1 MNDKPPTPP
10 TVEYRC
16 PGERQPISR
25 AVHLG
30 RLAAFYPACR
40 ECPHREDTGSL
51 SPRQVEQLAE
61 TAERRR
67 PRPLFHDEGAGG
79 VFLDD
84 LAPAD
89 ARRIAAAFGAIVR
102 GEAAEEKGEERKE
115 KREEGEDNE
124 KPSIHHSSFNIQ
136 HFPNPQS
143 LIPNPSI
150 VLAGDGRPIAAELV
164 AAVAEGLRW
173 SGCDVVDIGPATAAC
188 MAFTVHHLQAAGGV
202 LVGNSGLAP
211 HEVGLQFWTAGPRP
225 LSAGGGLESV
235 AQLAE
240 TDPGRPTRRCGRM
253 RRFQADEPYLAAL
266 SDHYHALR
274 PLRVVVDSASKPLL
288 HYLQQLCAA
297 VACEIIPLRAA
308 PAGDWS
314 IFRRENVFCE
324 KNTGRKM
331 DLSPSA
337 AHFAVQID
345 GDGETCRVFD
355 EQGRETPPERLL
367 LLLAVAES
375 RVGQAKRGP
384 TNSGTN
390 RGGTALR
397 LSHPTPVQHSSA
409 TGVPSCKS
417 SVVLEAGVSHAV
429 AERLERLGLRPITS
443 GPRRAEVS
451 AAMREHG
458 AMLGFGPGA
467 RYWHS
472 LAGVPLPDAL
482 MTVTRLLKLLSRG
495 DEPFSGVLDRDVP
508 EM

>member
-16 PGERQPISR
+16 PGGRQPISR

-61 TAERRR
+61 TVQRRR

-89 ARRIAAAFGAIVR
+89 ARLIAAAFGVIVR
-102 GEAAEEKGEERKE
+102 GEAAEEKGEERRE

-124 KPSIHHSSFNIQ
+124 KPSTHHSSFNIQ

-173 SGCDVVDIGPATAAC
+173 SGRDVVDIGPATAAC
-188 MAFTVHHLQAAGGV
+188 MAFAVHHLRAAGGV
-202 LVGNSGLAP
+202 LVGNPGLAP

-235 AQLAE
+235 AQPAE

-308 PAGDWS
+308 
-314 IFRRENVFCE
+314 RR
-324 KNTGRKM
+324 
-331 DLSPSA
+331 DLPDQIRAAA

-355 EQGRETPPERLL
+355 EQGREAPPARLL
-367 LLLAVAES
+367 LLLARHIRDEAALSEDVRES
-375 RVGQAKRGP
+375 
-384 TNSGTN
+384 S
-390 RGGTALR
+390 
-397 LSHPTPVQHSSA
+397 PV
-409 TGVPSCKS
+409 
-417 SVVLEAGVSHAV
+417 SVVLEIGASHAV

-451 AAMREHG
+451 AAMQEHG

-472 LAGVPLPDAL
+472 QAGVPLPDAL

-508 EM
+508 AV

>member
-10 TVEYRC
+10 TDEYRC
-16 PGERQPISR
+16 PGQRQPISR

-40 ECPHREDTGSL
+40 QCPHREDTGSL

-61 TAERRR
+61 TAEQRR
-67 PRPLFHDEGAGG
+67 PRPLFHDEGASG

-89 ARRIAAAFGAIVR
+89 ARRIAVAFGVMVHQ
-102 GEAAEEKGEERKE
+102 EE
-115 KREEGEDNE
+115 KREERGERGEGREDNG

-143 LIPNPSI
+143 PIPNPSI

-188 MAFTVHHLQAAGGV
+188 MAFTMHHLQAAGGV
-202 LVGNSGLAP
+202 LVGNPGLAP
-211 HEVGLQFWTAGPRP
+211 QEVGLQFWTAGPRP

-297 VACEIIPLRAA
+297 VACEVIPLRAA
-308 PAGDWS
+308 
-314 IFRRENVFCE
+314 RR
-324 KNTGRKM
+324 
-331 DLSPSA
+331 DLPDQIRA
-337 AHFAVQID
+337 EEAHFAVQID

-355 EQGRETPPERLL
+355 EQGREAPPERLL
-367 LLLAVAES
+367 LLLAAEES
-375 RVGQAKRGP
+375 
-384 TNSGTN
+384 
-390 RGGTALR
+390 
-397 LSHPTPVQHSSA
+397 TPVQ
-409 TGVPSCKS
+409 
-417 SVVLEAGVSHAV
+417 VV
-429 AERLERLGLRPITS
+429 T
-443 GPRRAEVS
+443 GPRRADVS
-451 AAMREHG
+451 RIMREHG

-472 LAGVPLPDAL
+472 MAGVPLPDAL
-482 MTVTRLLKLLSRG
+482 MTVTWLLKLLSRG

>member
-1 MNDKPPTPP
+1 MSDKPPTPP

-67 PRPLFHDEGAGG
+67 PRPLFHDEGAAG

-89 ARRIAAAFGAIVR
+89 ARRIAAAFGVIVR
-102 GEAAEEKGEERKE
+102 GETAEEKGEERRE
-115 KREEGEDNE
+115 KREEGKDCGNQA
-124 KPSIHHSSFNIQ
+124 IHHSSFNIS
-136 HFPNPQS
+136 HFPSPPPPT
-143 LIPNPSI
+143 PNPF
-150 VLAGDGRPIAAELV
+150 VLLAGDGRPIAAELV

-173 SGCDVVDIGPATAAC
+173 SGCNVVDIGPATAAC
-188 MAFTVHHLQAAGGV
+188 MAFTMHHLRAAGGV
-202 LVGNSGLAP
+202 LVGNPGLAP

-314 IFRRENVFCE
+314 
-324 KNTGRKM
+324 
-331 DLSPSA
+331 PSA
-337 AHFAVQID
+337 THFAVQID

-355 EQGRETPPERLL
+355 EQGREAPPARLL
-367 LLLAVAES
+367 LLLARHIRDEA
-375 RVGQAKRGP
+375 
-384 TNSGTN
+384 
-390 RGGTALR
+390 ALSEDVR
-397 LSHPTPVQHSSA
+397 DSSPV
-409 TGVPSCKS
+409 
-417 SVVLEAGVSHAV
+417 SVVLETGVPHAV
-429 AERLERLGLRPITS
+429 AERLERFGLRPITS

-451 AAMREHG
+451 AAMQEHD

-495 DEPFSGVLDRDVP
+495 DEPFSGVLDRDIP

>member
-1 MNDKPPTPP
+1 MNEKQPTPP

-40 ECPHREDTGSL
+40 QCPHREDTGSL

-61 TAERRR
+61 TAEQRR

-89 ARRIAAAFGAIVR
+89 ARLIAAAFCAALNSLAAAGTAACGGSGADVPS
-102 GEAAEEKGEERKE
+102 AA
-115 KREEGEDNE
+115 KRQQ
-124 KPSIHHSSFNIQ
+124 SSREI
-136 HFPNPQS
+136 
-143 LIPNPSI
+143 I
-150 VLAGDGRPIAAELV
+150 LAGDGRPIAAELV
-164 AAVAEGLRW
+164 ASVAEGLRW
-173 SGCDVVDIGPATAAC
+173 SGRDVVDIGPATAAC
-188 MAFTVHHLQAAGGV
+188 MAFAVHHLRAAGGV
-202 LVGNSGLAP
+202 LVGNPGVAP
-211 HEVGLQFWTAGPRP
+211 QEVGLQFWMAGPHP

-240 TDPGRPTRRCGRM
+240 TDLSRPTRRGGQM
-253 RRFQADEPYLAAL
+253 SRFQADEPYLAAL

-288 HYLQQLCAA
+288 HYLQRLCTA

-308 PAGDWS
+308 
-314 IFRRENVFCE
+314 RR
-324 KNTGRKM
+324 
-331 DLSPSA
+331 DLSDQIRAEA

-355 EQGRETPPERLL
+355 EQGREAPPERVL
-367 LLLAVAES
+367 LLLAAEEC
-375 RVGQAKRGP
+375 P
-384 TNSGTN
+384 
-390 RGGTALR
+390 
-397 LSHPTPVQHSSA
+397 PVQ
-409 TGVPSCKS
+409 
-417 SVVLEAGVSHAV
+417 VV
-429 AERLERLGLRPITS
+429 T
-443 GPRRAEVS
+443 GPRRADVS
-451 AAMREHG
+451 RIMRENG
-458 AMLGFGPGA
+458 AMLGFGPGV

-472 LAGVPLPDAL
+472 MAGVPLPDAL
-482 MTVTRLLKLLSRG
+482 MTVTWLLKILSRG
-495 DEPFSGVLDRDVP
+495 DEPLSGVLDRDSP

>member
-1 MNDKPPTPP
+1 MSDKPPTPP
-10 TVEYRC
+10 PVEYRC

-40 ECPHREDTGSL
+40 QCPHREDTGSL

-67 PRPLFHDEGAGG
+67 PRPLFHDEGAAG

-89 ARRIAAAFGAIVR
+89 ARRIAAAFGVIVR
-102 GEAAEEKGEERKE
+102 GETAEEKGEERRE
-115 KREEGEDNE
+115 KREEGKDCGNQA
-124 KPSIHHSSFNIQ
+124 IHHSSFNI
-136 HFPNPQS
+136 HHS
-143 LIPNPSI
+143 PNPSI

-173 SGCDVVDIGPATAAC
+173 SGRDVVDIGPATAAC
-188 MAFTVHHLQAAGGV
+188 MAFTMHHLQAAGGV
-202 LVGNSGLAP
+202 LVGNPGLAP
-211 HEVGLQFWTAGPRP
+211 QEVGLQFWTAGPRP

-240 TDPGRPTRRCGRM
+240 TDPGRPTRRYGRM

-288 HYLQQLCAA
+288 HYLQRLCAA
-297 VACEIIPLRAA
+297 VACEVIPLRAA
-308 PAGDWS
+308 PAGDRS

-355 EQGRETPPERLL
+355 EQGRAAPPARLL
-367 LLLAVAES
+367 LLLARHIRDEAALSEDVRES
-375 RVGQAKRGP
+375 
-384 TNSGTN
+384 S
-390 RGGTALR
+390 
-397 LSHPTPVQHSSA
+397 PV
-409 TGVPSCKS
+409 
-417 SVVLEAGVSHAV
+417 SVVLETGVPHAV

-472 LAGVPLPDAL
+472 QAGVPLPDAL